1 MQGSARGIFP
11 RFVDKGHDEARP
23 VGSTAFLF
31 YRLLRDATAAPGYP
45 VPRRAR
51 PGGNGSRGRGGEPA
65 DDEPD
70 GNGAVLGAQQSREPG
85 GEMRFANE
93 STFELTRD
101 FAAGATRVDWVRNF
115 AYPTP
120 RTFKFTEIVT
130 PGAGYVIGVDSNGRN
145 RQSLS
150 MKPPAHAMSGLRLA
164 TTQRE
169 LARSS
174 PWLLQEMRHN
184 ADKVSPAGDIVIG
197 SVTYAAVRY
206 NAGAHAFIIAFD
218 PESGLPA
225 RIRTLDYDNVWGDV
239 NYDLVFSDWRMAG
252 GVRIPARQRYE
263 LNGRVVIDI
272 TITGMT
278 ANSQVVAGRFEPP
291 AAVKEGAAAPA

>member
-1 MQGSARGIFP
+1 MMKRVLSAVLLSFFIASCAMPPQRQDTQYLVG
-11 RFVDKGHDEARP
+11 RALEAM
-23 VGSTAFLF
+23 G
-31 YRLLRDATAAPGYP
+31 
-45 VPRRAR
+45 
-51 PGGNGSRGRGGEPA
+51 PA
-65 DDEPD
+65 
-70 GNGAVLGAQQSREPG
+70 GAVASLQTMSLTGTARFWEPEQSREPG

-115 AYPTP
+115 AYPAP

-197 SVTYAAVRY
+197 GVTYAAVRY

-239 NYDLVFSDWRMAG
+239 NYDLGFSD
-252 GVRIPARQRYE
+252 
-263 LNGRVVIDI
+263 
-272 TITGMT
+272 
-278 ANSQVVAGRFEPP
+278 
-291 AAVKEGAAAPA
+291 